1 MGVHLTEECWL
12 RYGPGE
18 IILLFAGSVKMV
30 MMFAPCG
37 DRGRQRHLACL
48 ILLCCYFGLDLIYF
62 RYYLCCEGMMV
73 FAPGGDGGCP
83 HQPVSGIV
91 CTTVFFLLCLL

>member
-18 IILLFAGSVKMV
+18 IILLFAGRVKMV

-37 DRGRQRHLACL
+37 DGSPASFSMFNFAVVN
-48 ILLCCYFGLDLIYF
+48 FGLDLIQCY
-62 RYYLCCEGMMV
+62 ESIMV

-91 CTTVFFLLCLL
+91 CTTVFFLLYLL